1 MSGVAKNYA
10 FPVYIFRVLTYFSM
24 PYLPAVIMKNYFEVL
39 QVPENSSRQD
49 IQKSYRRLAKL
60 YHPDVSK
67 FSGAHEKF
75 CEITE
80 AYEFIMNHWPQQAG
94 PFVGHPPS
102 QQQYDDYLRTEAYEK
117 FRHEAREKAHKQAR
131 MRYEK
136 FMKQHEAF
144 QESGINDI
152 ALLFTI
158 MIRLISI
165 VLFFLLFLL
174 PPLLAFMSHWTLIFL
189 AVLTWPFAVIIGWYI
204 HDNRKN
210 YLLPGRLYYTPQRIK
225 KLFVEKHPTTQSCF
239 YCSGKAADS
248 KPFHV
253 DLLKLKEIRYRTG
266 GFRQHNINYI
276 NESVSISVPR
286 SHKAFILHSVVVVIK
301 ILALLCCLCFIHIT
315 SIAWRFIIGMV
326 TGGMLGSLLLIC
338 CRTRSNTAYLISFGF
353 VIRVVIW
360 FLSIVLVSYITLNP
374 FDIYTNDA
382 IYFVIT
388 CIVIFDSF
396 LMQLLGFILGKY
408 ASLPL
413 LKQYPEVSGK
423 FREGYLVYNDVPVL
437 SVVYP
442 LFKWFFA

>member
-1 MSGVAKNYA
+1 
-10 FPVYIFRVLTYFSM
+10 
-24 PYLPAVIMKNYFEVL
+24 MKNYFEVL

-49 IQKSYRRLAKL
+49 IQKTYRRLAKL

-67 FSGAHEKF
+67 SPDAHEKF

-94 PFVGHPPS
+94 PYADNTIS
-102 QQQYDDYLRTEAYEK
+102 QQQYDDYRKTEAYEK
-117 FRHEAREKAHKQAR
+117 FRHEAREKAYRQAR

-152 ALLFTI
+152 ALLLTI
-158 MIRLISI
+158 IIRLISI
-165 VLFFLLFLL
+165 LLFLVLFLL
-174 PPLLAFMSHWTLIFL
+174 PVVLAFMNHWTLIFL
-189 AVLTWPFAVIIGWYI
+189 AVLTWPFAGIIGWYI
-204 HDNRKN
+204 RDNRRN
-210 YLLPGRLYYTPQRIK
+210 YLLPGNFYYTPQKIRE
-225 KLFVEKHPTTQSCF
+225 LFFEKRPTTQSCF

-248 KPFHV
+248 KPYHL
-253 DLLKLKEIRYRTG
+253 DLLKLKEIRYSTG

-276 NESVSISVPR
+276 NKSISIAVPR
-286 SHKAFILHSVVVVIK
+286 SHKAFILHSITVVIK
-301 ILALLCCLCFIHIT
+301 ILSIFFCIFFIGIS
-315 SIAWRFIIGMV
+315 SIIWRLIIGMIS
-326 TGGMLGSLLLIC
+326 GGLLGSLLLIC
-338 CRTRSNTAYLISFGF
+338 CRTKSNTTYLISFGF
-353 VIRVVIW
+353 TVRIVIW
-360 FLSIVLVSYITLNP
+360 LFSIVLVSYFSSNR

-396 LMQLLGFILGKY
+396 LMQLLGFIFGKY

-413 LKQYPEVSGK
+413 LKQYPEVASK

-442 LFKWFFA
+442 LFKWIFA